1 MNFVSSIIVNDTP
14 MHKAHLWGLA
24 WAQVRRIQQGLGRNS
39 CLGVSFALITMVTS
53 ELSSLNPYFTGSL
66 GSMSS
71 RGTLYKESQY
81 VPSDVITW

>member
-24 WAQVRRIQQGLGRNS
+24 WAQVRRIQQGLWS
-39 CLGVSFALITMVTS
+39 LGVSFALITMVTS

-66 GSMSS
+66 GSTSS